1 MGKRTSYAPGTFSW
15 VDLATTDAA
24 AAKGF
29 YAGMFG
35 WEMED
40 NDAGGGAVY
49 TMCRLD
55 GDAVAGLY
63 GMTEE
68 MRATGAPPNW
78 LSYVTVED
86 ADAAVARVKGHGGDA
101 IDDAFGVMDL
111 GRM

>member
-1 MGKRTSYAPGTFSW
+1 MSRRWGRLGGPLTAAAPRRALIASPRHGERTSYAPGTFSW

-24 AAKGF
+24 AAKAF

-63 GMTEE
+63 EMTEE

-78 LSYVTVED
+78 LS
-86 ADAAVARVKGHGGDA
+86 
-101 IDDAFGVMDL
+101 
-111 GRM
+111 